1 MKLDRDGARS
11 ILGSGDSPVS
21 VRREFG
27 RGRGR
32 GTTFALRTG
41 FAARFFIAQKVP
53 PRESQREH
61 SARRATDQRV
71 G

>member
-1 MKLDRDGARS
+1 MKLERDGARGDF
-11 ILGSGDSPVS
+11 GSSDSPVS

-27 RGRGR
+27 RSRGKPF
-32 GTTFALRTG
+32 GLRSG

-61 SARRATDQRV
+61 SARRAADQ
-71 G
+71 

>member
-21 VRREFG
+21 EWREFG
-27 RGRGR
+27 RGRGN
-32 GTTFALRTG
+32 TFGLRTG

-53 PRESQREH
+53 PRES
-61 SARRATDQRV
+61 
-71 G
+71 